1 MAPLFK
7 YGFCC
12 LLSQILSLLTHSL
25 NPASQR
31 RCHTLTHTKV
41 FCTAFIHMLLQAP
54 KHTPTHTQEIGAE
67 GQGGVRPASSAN
79 LWFWHHRRTT
89 EASWLTLKIQ
99 HSVSTVEKHSIRMQ
113 CVSKWT
119 PVWLHRVGT
128 CANRKFVFWQNED
141 MGWWSDKLLKRKCKV
156 SCNRGQGYIR
166 LLLYKEARCGFFFSF
181 LPLVLFLSVFAHVK
195 ECYPL
200 VAGHPATARPE
211 RRSTKRRKKRAFKG
225 WTEIFFLPLK

>member
-1 MAPLFK
+1 MAFVAYWAKFYPSLPTVWILLPR
-7 YGFCC
+7 GDATHSHTQTSSA
-12 LLSQILSLLTHSL
+12 LLSYTCSYKPQNTH
-25 NPASQR
+25 R
-31 RCHTLTHTKV
+31 HTHTRNRSWRAGWSPSCFFSKSLILTPQKDHRGIMTYLKN
-41 FCTAFIHMLLQAP
+41 TALSFHCG
-54 KHTPTHTQEIGAE
+54 KT
-67 GQGGVRPASSAN
+67 
-79 LWFWHHRRTT
+79 
-89 EASWLTLKIQ
+89 Q
-99 HSVSTVEKHSIRMQ
+99 HSYAV
-113 CVSKWT
+113 CVL
-119 PVWLHRVGT
+119 VDRVGT

-141 MGWWSDKLLKRKCKV
+141 MGWWSDKRLKRKCKV

-225 WTEIFFLPLK
+225 WTEIFFFTAEVTFTPY